1 MARVPKK
8 SILNKAKGQI
18 GKEIVVKQYN
28 YGTVITRYPDM
39 SKIKKSVLQKKEQ
52 SLFKEAVKYAQSII
66 RDPKKK
72 AEYAKKLSKGKSVY
86 HAAIQEYLKN
96 KRRSA

>member
-8 SILNKAKGQI
+8 SILSKAKGRI
-18 GKEIVVKQYN
+18 GEEIVVKQYS

-39 SKIKKSVLQKKEQ
+39 SKVKKSVLQKKEQ
-52 SLFKEAVKYAQSII
+52 SLFKEAIKYAQSII

-72 AEYAKKLSKGKSVY
+72 AEYSKKLPKGKSVY

-96 KRRSA
+96 KKSFA